1 MKRKTVQTK
10 YDVPARRAFRWA
22 SEQNFCEAEA
32 SQKFLESQLHGSQR
46 KSYLSAPFFFHLR
59 YE

>member
-10 YDVPARRAFRWA
+10 YDVPARRAFRQA
-22 SEQNFCEAEA
+22 SE
-32 SQKFLESQLHGSQR
+32 ESCLHGSQR